1 MRKYLTPVIATLLI
15 LGFAAPAA
23 ASPNVAVITPPPPPA
38 TPTTTRAAPTTGCR
52 PYQRC
57 QPYRR
62 YRRARRYRRT
72 YRRYRRVKRH
82 RKTYRPYRRYRRTRR
97 YRRYRTGRLP
107 YRYRKPYHR
116 KGGLY
121 FGIGTGYLGFIR
133 PTGAFKHMDSQVYF
147 TPYFGWNFNPI
158 IALELGYN
166 GTILKERGDRLGNIK
181 SPGLF
186 NVSLDLKVRL
196 LKPSRLRYVVPYLQ
210 AGLGISF
217 MTGTVKADSECDKD
231 KSIKMA
237 HGGTISVGGGLDIY
251 LKKWVTIGLRGLY
264 RPLFLSGT
272 RCGPGASARCGV
284 SSQPFQTQHAW
295 SAELNFTFVM
305 PG

>member
-1 MRKYLTPVIATLLI
+1 MRKYLTPIIATLLI

-23 ASPNVAVITPPPPPA
+23 ASPNVAVIAPPPPPA
-38 TPTTTRAAPTTGCR
+38 APTPTRAASTTACH

-72 YRRYRRVKRH
+72 YRRYRRVRRY
-82 RKTYRPYRRYRRTRR
+82 RKTYRPYRRYRR
-97 YRRYRTGRLP
+97 YRTTRLP
-107 YRYRKPYHR
+107 YDYRKPYHR
-116 KGGLY
+116 RGGLY
-121 FGIGTGYLGFIR
+121 LGLGTGYLGFIR
-133 PTGAFKHMDSQVYF
+133 PTGAFKHMDSMVYF

-166 GTILKERGDRLGNIK
+166 GTFLKERGDHLGDIK
-181 SPGLF
+181 NPALF

-196 LKPSRLRYVVPYLQ
+196 LQPSRHRYVVPYLQ

-217 MTGTVKADSECDKD
+217 LTGTVKAQSECGKDKD
-231 KSIKMA
+231 IKMA

-251 LKKWVTIGLRGLY
+251 LKKWVTIGFRGLY

-284 SSQPFQTQHAW
+284 ESQPFQTQHAW